1 MLFSNSYI
9 TRSLESKNRL
19 LCCSQDRTSI
29 IASVVVLFINIIN
42 MEELS
47 NLIILFY
54 ITKFVCLIII
64 TVCIYKTFQKLD
76 KITNDLIL
84 LKRLFN
90 ENKVDLKY
98 IKGKI
103 DVKKFIKKI
112 NKYKDNKEVDV
123 FNKPKFYK
131 DKIDES
137 TEHL

>member
-1 MLFSNSYI
+1 
-9 TRSLESKNRL
+9 
-19 LCCSQDRTSI
+19 
-29 IASVVVLFINIIN
+29 
-42 MEELS
+42 MEEARD
-47 NLIILFY
+47 LIILFY
-54 ITKFVCLIII
+54 LTEFVCLIII

-103 DVKKFIKKI
+103 DVKKSIKKI

-123 FNKPKFYK
+123 FNKPKVYK
-131 DKIDES
+131 NRTNES
-137 TEHL
+137 NEHL

>member
-1 MLFSNSYI
+1 
-9 TRSLESKNRL
+9 
-19 LCCSQDRTSI
+19 
-29 IASVVVLFINIIN
+29 

-76 KITNDLIL
+76 KIINDIIL

-98 IKGKI
+98 IKDKI
-103 DVKKFIKKI
+103 DAKKSIKKI
-112 NKYKDNKEVDV
+112 NKYKNNKEVDV
-123 FNKPKFYK
+123 FNKPKVYK